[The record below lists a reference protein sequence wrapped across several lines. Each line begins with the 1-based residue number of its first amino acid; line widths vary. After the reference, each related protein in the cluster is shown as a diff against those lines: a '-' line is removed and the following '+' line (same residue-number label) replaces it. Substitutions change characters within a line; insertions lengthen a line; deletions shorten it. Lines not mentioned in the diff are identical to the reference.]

1 MEYKMPMCKRPKQE
15 NANVIKGPWKAKSKR
30 EVVIPDED
38 IIELQEN
45 IMFCDNLTEAVMVQM
60 IHALGENGF
69 AVNDEP
75 FLRDIGFIIESVRA
89 TLYRELEIK
98 HPMAKI
104 MEMFTQATTL
114 DDKDGEP
121 AGVHFKLD
129 DDKLQNLLE
138 RFGNGEEEPEPPK
151 VS

>member
-1 MEYKMPMCKRPKQE
+1 MPMCKRPKQE
-15 NANVIKGPWKAKSKR
+15 NANVIKGPWKAKPKR
-30 EVVIPDED
+30 EVVIPDDD

-75 FLRDIGFIIESVRA
+75 FLRDVGFIIESVRA

-104 MEMFTQATTL
+104 MEVFTQTKVI
-114 DDKDGEP
+114 DDKDGEA
-121 AGVHFKLD
+121 AGVHFKVN
-129 DDKLQNLLE
+129 DDKLAELLE
-138 RFGNGEEEPEPPK
+138 RLDNGEEEPEPPE